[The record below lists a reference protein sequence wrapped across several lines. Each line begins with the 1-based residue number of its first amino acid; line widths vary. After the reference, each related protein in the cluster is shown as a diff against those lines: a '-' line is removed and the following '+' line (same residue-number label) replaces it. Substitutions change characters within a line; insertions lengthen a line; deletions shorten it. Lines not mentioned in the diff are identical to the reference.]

1 MVLYKYIKSHR
12 NDSLICQKKKDKT
25 TIYKSLHRKLKI
37 EQHEKL
43 VWTQMLRNGK
53 QFLFH
58 VWYPSCY
65 SWLTYVLTQV
75 NICAYPGEP
84 MCLPRGTYVIAQ
96 VLAKGK

>member
-65 SWLTYVLTQV
+65 SCYK
-75 NICAYPGEP
+75 PGDMSWQERSLNDIDNNV
-84 MCLPRGTYVIAQ
+84 CEFDRCYYSDG
-96 VLAKGK
+96 